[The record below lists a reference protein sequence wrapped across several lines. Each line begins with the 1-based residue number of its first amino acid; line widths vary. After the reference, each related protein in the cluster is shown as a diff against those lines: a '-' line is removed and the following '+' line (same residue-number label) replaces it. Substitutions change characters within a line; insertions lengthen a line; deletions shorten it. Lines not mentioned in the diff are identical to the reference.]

1 MCDPMTMGIVSIVS
15 TVAATGVSMMGA
27 KYQADAGAAA
37 AKTTQMQE
45 EANAHDAINRNRI
58 KEQEQR
64 MKTSQ
69 LIGRQKAVM
78 GANGLDLTTGSPLD
92 IIGDSAALG
101 ETDALTIRNNGERER
116 DFHLSNANRAKMQG
130 QVARDTGMFQMAGTA
145 LGGIGSV
152 ADKWYRFGSGSKA
165 GFGFGN

>member
-1 MCDPMTMGIVSIVS
+1 MTAVSIAS
-15 TVAATGVSMMGA
+15 TLAATGVSMMGA

-37 AKTTQMQE
+37 AKTQE
-45 EANAHDAINRNRI
+45 WQSQADAQDAINRNRI

-69 LIGRQKAVM
+69 LVGRQKAVM

-92 IIGDSAALG
+92 IIGDTAALG
-101 ETDALTIRNNGERER
+101 EMDALTIHNNGERER
-116 DFHLSNANRAKMQG
+116 DFHLSRANQAKMQG

-152 ADKWYRFGSGSKA
+152 ADKWYRFSNPGGR
-165 GFGFGN
+165 